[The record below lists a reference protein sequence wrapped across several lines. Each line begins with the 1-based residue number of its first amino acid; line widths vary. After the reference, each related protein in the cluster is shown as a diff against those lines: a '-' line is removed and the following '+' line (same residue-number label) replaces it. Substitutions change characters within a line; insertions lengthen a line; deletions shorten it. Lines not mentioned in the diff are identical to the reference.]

1 MRLLRIAI
9 CPLLVA
15 AALSAQAPSGSSYVQ
30 LRPQQQKLVNAW
42 IAEYNKIT
50 RKQLDP
56 KSYDSLPLSTRTTF
70 DAVTHALLNTP
81 LTNAAGKR
89 PGTAL
94 DLVQLVEAAHGQIP
108 EVRGDRQFR
117 LYVKLKPGAL
127 DRLYQSR
134 EFKRGKDNTV
144 YHIGY
149 PINFRQQGGTPSIQI
164 SVTRTGRRADIDVD
178 YRSSRGPVALVNGH
192 LTAANSDVRAGKNS
206 VKHASR
212 WNGFENWWRDLL
224 GLFAPPKETIAVAL
238 DTPIAVQPRIK
249 DSEPLEEAVAD
260 HFQTWLVDGAPEKA
274 LPYISIRSYACL
286 AEFQTGEDID
296 SGLATLRILE
306 HMRKGLA
313 AYGKS
318 ADLTE
323 VIQAVPLQAPGA
335 RPVKNSREKLFTLE
349 RLTPEAARQL
359 DCRVRQ
365 NLTLAEAIP
374 DSVYEEA
381 YGAVTRLIREKGA
394 PTYLTQVWTKEE
406 GYWKIITWEIGH
418 PFEKP
423 ETRAVTA
430 VASTAAKP
438 AAGFVPDPALLSG
451 LGQFFDLWIG
461 QRQYAAAGAFFAP
474 EASACEDVGG
484 SPAEFLKS
492 IGQLLPKKGAVADL
506 ISAVP
511 FGHDHMREVAHP
523 ASKQYLLA
531 RVSDELAG
539 MSECNAAGPLRSEG
553 QKAPTFR
560 QNRFQTIFRLG
571 KGAGTPASVRLQ
583 WAKRG
588 ADWRITSA
596 DIVDR

>member
-1 MRLLRIAI
+1 MRLLLIAL
-9 CPLLVA
+9 CHLLLA
-15 AALSAQAPSGSSYVQ
+15 AALTAQAPSGSNYLQ
-30 LRPQQQKLVNAW
+30 LRPQQKKLVNTW

-50 RKQLDP
+50 KKRLDP

-70 DAVTHALLNTP
+70 DAVTHALLNTS
-81 LTNAAGKR
+81 LTNPAGKSL
-89 PGTAL
+89 GTAL

-108 EVRGDRQFR
+108 EARGDQQFR
-117 LYVKLKPGAL
+117 LYVKLKPRAI
-127 DRLYQSR
+127 DKLYESR

-149 PINFRQQGGTPSIQI
+149 PINFRQQGGTPSIQVSI
-164 SVTRTGRRADIDVD
+164 TRTGRRADIDVD

-206 VKHASR
+206 LKHASR

-224 GLFAPPKETIAVAL
+224 GLFAPKETIAVAL
-238 DTPIAVQPRIK
+238 DIPIAVQPRIK
-249 DSEPLEEAVAD
+249 DSEPLENAVAD

-286 AEFQTGEDID
+286 AEFQTGESID
-296 SGLATLRILE
+296 SGLAALRILE
-306 HMRKGLA
+306 HMRQGLA

-318 ADLTE
+318 ADLSD
-323 VIQAVPLQAPGA
+323 VMQAAPLQAPEG
-335 RPVKNSREKLFTLE
+335 RPVKNSRDKLFTLE
-349 RLTPEAARQL
+349 RLTPETARSL
-359 DCRVRQ
+359 DCRIRQ
-365 NLTLAEAIP
+365 NLSLAQEIP
-374 DSVYEEA
+374 DSVYEET
-381 YGAVTRLIREKGA
+381 YGFVTRLIREKGA

-406 GYWKIITWEIGH
+406 GYWKIITWQIGH

-423 ETRAVTA
+423 DTPSVMAA
-430 VASTAAKP
+430 ASTAAKP
-438 AAGFVPDPALLSG
+438 AAGFVPDPALLAG
-451 LGQFFDLWIG
+451 LGKFFELWIG
-461 QRQYAAAGAFFAP
+461 QRQYAAAAAFFAP
-474 EASACEDVGG
+474 EASRCEDVGG

-492 IGQLLPKKGAVADL
+492 VGQLLPKKGTVADL

-511 FGHDHMREVAHP
+511 FGHDQMREVAHP

-531 RVSDELAG
+531 RVSDELAA
-539 MSECNAAGPLRSEG
+539 MNECNAAAPPRSAG
-553 QKAPTFR
+553 AKAPTFR

-588 ADWRITSA
+588 ADWQITSA